1 MNWISLG
8 YGLQRR
14 PPLPLP
20 VPEDGAAVDYAQE
33 LGDDL
38 LDGRAAGAGVLA
50 ALYAPQQ
57 LLQLL
62 PRDPDLHL
70 RGCRRRALA
79 LARLLLLRAPHVVV
93 LHPHG
98 VRPGV
103 MHGAGT
109 AAATATRPLEA
120 AVSHRSICL
129 GWVGTETKYG
139 SAAGGEGRVSSV
151 SVWSGQKDWCV
162 EERNRRSFARAAV
175 VD

>member
-1 MNWISLG
+1 MNWISLGLG

-14 PPLPLP
+14 PPLPLLP
-20 VPEDGAAVDYAQE
+20 VPEAGAGVDYGQE

-62 PRDPDLHL
+62 PCDPDLHL

-79 LARLLLLRAPHVVV
+79 LLARHLLLLPTPHFL

-109 AAATATRPLEA
+109 AAATAARPLEA
-120 AVSHRSICL
+120 AVSHRSISL

-139 SAAGGEGRVSSV
+139 SAAGGEG
-151 SVWSGQKDWCV
+151 
-162 EERNRRSFARAAV
+162 
-175 VD
+175 